1 MKIKLLNDGGLWGM
15 DDVSFPTGVVEAL
28 EYDDIGFD
36 VSGSE
41 LIRIGGDGEALDHD
55 YDYFFTSEECEI
67 VDE

>member
-15 DDVSFPTGVVEAL
+15 DDVKFPAMVEAL
-28 EYDDIGFD
+28 EDDDIGFN

-41 LIRIGGDGEALDHD
+41 LIRVGGDSEALDHD